1 MPCAPRDHLS
11 SRGRLYEHGAR
22 RRQTQHVLHALDGP
36 AVVRRKILLRAWSVF
51 ARPYGMKF
59 AAMRQ
64 SSTATASYNCKY
76 FFDIRRAKL
85 CCRSY
90 RGPRQH
96 GKRKQGQ
103 SPAPMRSQSTGH
115 LRLLFFWSGRE
126 FFAPPVFLPQTWTAT
141 SGAQYCCADALH
153 SADMLLIPYSGPFCH
168 HGCRAL
174 HHKASS
180 RPPCAGAA

>member
-1 MPCAPRDHLS
+1 
-11 SRGRLYEHGAR
+11 
-22 RRQTQHVLHALDGP
+22 
-36 AVVRRKILLRAWSVF
+36 
-51 ARPYGMKF
+51 MK
-59 AAMRQ
+59 
-64 SSTATASYNCKY
+64 
-76 FFDIRRAKL
+76 
-85 CCRSY
+85 
-90 RGPRQH
+90 
-96 GKRKQGQ
+96 KRKQGQ
-103 SPAPMRSQSTGH
+103 SPASMRSQSSGH

-180 RPPCAGAA
+180 QRSVPAPHQLSAEERAFVACRACNWRSDPLSLPPRFLRIARSPCVCPVISCRSCVKLRRRQRSFRTG